1 MGTRLER
8 VVVEMDDRLST
19 PAVGMAAK
27 VALLTKGL
35 DDIDGSGTRASR
47 SIDGVGASSERAG
60 SALRKGGADI
70 DAFSGRLKLL
80 VQSGLLIGPAIVPA
94 VAGLVP
100 AVTGLASGMA
110 GAAGAAAAAGLAFA
124 GVGDALGALNEF
136 QLEPSAENFLALQQA
151 MDELGP
157 AGENFVRYLSSLGDE
172 LESLQQIAGANM
184 FPGMASGLQSLMGL
198 LPRVQ
203 VLIGDLSARMG
214 DLAADAG
221 AALAGPQWEAF
232 FSFLQTDAAPI
243 FEQFARASG
252 NVALGLGNLMVAF
265 APLSRD
271 FASGMLEASQA
282 FASWS
287 ADTSNFEEFIGYVQ
301 AVGPQVADFLG
312 SLAEA
317 AVALAEAVAPWGSM
331 VLPAMTAVL
340 DVFTAIAGSPIGPAL
355 TTAALAMLAFNKAA
369 AAGSMVMGRVAP
381 AVGGMRSSLGQMKA
395 DLGTVATTWATA
407 GAATERES
415 KKMAAASGR
424 LKASMAGIGKGAA
437 LVGAVG
443 VASSGAADGIG
454 LQNTAMLGLA
464 GTMAGPWGAAAGAAV
479 GLVLDFK
486 AAQAEAAASAKDFA
500 ATLDSQT
507 GSITESSKA
516 FAVGKLDADQIERM
530 RDLGLNI
537 GEVSEALAGG
547 SKTWDTYYDSLT
559 STQKAMLRTKE
570 GFFDW
575 SPLITDLDKV
585 AAASDDGKTAFDA
598 QADSV
603 ENTAAAASA
612 AVTAFNELTAAQQ
625 AQTQAALAGIDAGTA
640 YGAALDKAAKQA
652 KGAEQGFNKFTEAGR
667 NNRTAMTQLVSAY
680 NAQDQATKNSVKGY
694 QDARRE
700 IAELGRGMGLTGER
714 IRELQGHLE
723 KPAILRVDS
732 KEARAAIRGAKS
744 AFESLPGEVMTD
756 IMTNGVPRTNAQID
770 ALVKKYQLTEEQRTA
785 LITLKDAA
793 SAGIGNIINLIHN
806 VKGKTVTVGVNTGSA
821 VSNVRAVQAVING
834 LSGKTVT
841 ITTLQRTVYA
851 AGKMDSIAKAQGKA
865 DGGEILG
872 QRQPYGDKVLIW
884 AAPGEEVIS
893 NRHGQADAFRRDR
906 AAGRIPAYAEGGTI
920 TLPGYATGGTI
931 KGAAAL
937 EVRSGQGLAKS
948 LDRLGDRLER
958 HGKGLERSLGRA
970 EKAVD
975 RAKNTVDKWNDR
987 RDQLKTSVRSSL
999 TRDWMGDGNQDVWA
1013 AGAQE
1018 GTAAF
1023 AREQWKAQA
1032 TDAKQLSALIANLR
1046 KNGAGDAFIA
1056 EILQSDDPL
1065 AAAKAFNSES
1075 KKSLMHTQK
1084 LFTDATRYTNA
1095 AANSTSSIYADEQR
1109 KANAELRALNNKVTA
1124 LEKAINRNHAQ
1135 AEATRKKESAAKSAA
1150 KGSRSRK
1157 P

>member
-1 MGTRLER
+1 MSTRLER

-35 DDIDGSGTRASR
+35 DDIDGSGTRASK
-47 SIDGVGASSERAG
+47 SIDGVGASSDRAG
-60 SALRKGGADI
+60 TALRKGGADI

-184 FPGMASGLQSLMGL
+184 FPGMTSGLQSLMGL
-198 LPRVQ
+198 LPEVQ

-221 AALAGPQWEAF
+221 AALAGPQWESF

-287 ADTSNFEEFIGYVQ
+287 ADTSNFEDFIGYVQ

-369 AAGSMVMGRVAP
+369 AAGSMIMGRVAP
-381 AVGGMRSSLGQMKA
+381 AAGSMRSSLGQMKA
-395 DLGTVATTWATA
+395 DIGTVATTWATA

-464 GTMAGPWGAAAGAAV
+464 GTMAGPWGAAAGAGI
-479 GLVLDFK
+479 GLILDYK
-486 AAQAEAAASAKDFA
+486 AAQSQAAEA
-500 ATLDSQT
+500 
-507 GSITESSKA
+507 SKA
-516 FAVGKLDADQIERM
+516 FADTLDQQTGKLTENSAAWIQDQIST
-530 RDLGLNI
+530 DQLASLQKAGVNI
-537 GEVSEALAGG
+537 EEVTDAVSHGKDA
-547 SKTWDTYYDSLT
+547 WMDYFDSLSPEKQDAILNT
-559 STQKAMLRTKE
+559 KA
-570 GFFDW
+570 GFFDGNLNNK
-575 SPLITDLDKV
+575 LIKMGD
-585 AAASDDGKTAFDA
+585 AADGGASRFDA
-598 QADSV
+598 LKGSTDGFTQ
-603 ENTAAAASA
+603 SA
-612 AVTAFNELTAAQQ
+612 ATAVTTLNELTAAQQ
-625 AQTQAALAGIDAGTA
+625 ASTEAALAGLNAGAA
-640 YGAALDKAAKQA
+640 YGAALDRATEQA
-652 KGAEQGFNKFTEAGR
+652 EGAEQGFNKFTEAGR
-667 NNRTAMTQLVSAY
+667 NNITAMTGLVSAY
-680 NAQDQATKNSVKGY
+680 NAQDAATKNSVKGY
-694 QDARRE
+694 RDAR
-700 IAELGRGMGLTGER
+700 AELAEVGKGMGLTAER
-714 IRELQGHLE
+714 IEYLQGKLE

-732 KEARAAIRGAKS
+732 REAQAAIRGARS
-744 AFESLPGEVMTD
+744 AFQSLPGEVMTH

-770 ALVKKYQLTEEQRTA
+770 ALVKKYKLTEEQRTA
-785 LITLKDAA
+785 LVTLRDAA
-793 SAGIGNIINLIHN
+793 SAGLGNIINLIHN

-893 NRHGQADAFRRDR
+893 NRNGQADAFRRDR

-920 TLPGYATGGTI
+920 TLPGYANGGTI
-931 KGAAAL
+931 RGA
-937 EVRSGQGLAKS
+937 STGTKS
-948 LDRLGDRLER
+948 LEAALER
-958 HGKGLERSLGRA
+958 HGKRLERALGKA

-987 RDQLKTSVRSSL
+987 RDQLKTAVRSSL

-1023 AREQWKAQA
+1023 AREQWKGQA
-1032 TDAKQLSALIANLR
+1032 ADAKQLTALIANLR

-1065 AAAKAFNSES
+1065 TAAKAFNSES

-1109 KANAELRALNNKVTA
+1109 KANIELRSLNNKVA
-1124 LEKAINRNHAQ
+1124 SLEKAINQNHKA
-1135 AEATRKKESAAKSAA
+1135 AERTRERTSAAKSAA
-1150 KGSRSRK
+1150 KGSRARK
-1157 P
+1157 R

>member
-35 DDIDGSGTRASR
+35 DDIDGSGTRASK
-47 SIDGVGASSERAG
+47 SIDGVGASSDRAG

-184 FPGMASGLQSLMGL
+184 FPGMTSGLQSLMGL

-221 AALAGPQWEAF
+221 SALAGPQWEAF

-369 AAGSMVMGRVAP
+369 AAGSMIMGRVAP
-381 AVGGMRSSLGQMKA
+381 AAGSMRSSLGQMKA
-395 DLGTVATTWATA
+395 DIGTVATTWATA

-516 FAVGKLDADQIERM
+516 FAVSKLDADQIERM

-559 STQKAMLRTKE
+559 DTQKALLRTQE
-570 GFFDW
+570 SFFDW

-612 AVTAFNELTAAQQ
+612 AVSAFNELTAAQQ

-652 KGAEQGFNKFTEAGR
+652 EGAEQGFNKFTEAGR

-680 NAQDQATKNSVKGY
+680 NAQDAATKNSVKGY
-694 QDARRE
+694 RDARAE

-732 KEARAAIRGAKS
+732 KEAQAAIRGARS
-744 AFESLPGEVMTD
+744 AFQSLPGEVMTD
-756 IMTNGVPRTNAQID
+756 IMTNGVPRTVAQVD
-770 ALVKKYQLTEEQRTA
+770 ALVKKYGLTEKERVA

-821 VSNVRAVQAVING
+821 VSNVAAVQHAINS
-834 LSGKTVT
+834 LSGKTVSV
-841 ITTLQRTVYA
+841 TTLQKTIYM
-851 AGKMDSIAKAQGKA
+851 AGKQSSIAEGRA

-893 NRHGQADAFRRDR
+893 NRNGQADAFRRDR

-920 TLPGYATGGTI
+920 TLPGYANGGAVRGSST
-931 KGAAAL
+931 KWLEKAL
-937 EVRSGQGLAKS
+937 ERAVDRTEKALGRTEKALDRTSDELQGWQQKRDEVRS
-948 LDRLGDRLER
+948 
-958 HGKGLERSLGRA
+958 
-970 EKAVD
+970 
-975 RAKNTVDKWNDR
+975 
-987 RDQLKTSVRSSL
+987 SVRSSL
-999 TRDWMGDGNQDVWA
+999 TRDWLGDGNQDVWA
-1013 AGAQE
+1013 AGSQH
-1018 GTAAF
+1018 GSAAF
-1023 AREQWKAQA
+1023 AREQWKGQA
-1032 TDAKQLSALIANLR
+1032 TDAKQLTALIANLR
-1046 KNGAGDAFIA
+1046 KNGASDAFVS
-1056 EILQSDDPL
+1056 EILRSDDPL
-1065 AAAKAFNSES
+1065 GAAKAFNSES
-1075 KKSLMHTQK
+1075 KASLMHSQK

-1095 AANSTSSIYADEQR
+1095 AANAGGAIYNDEIR
-1109 KANAELRALNNKVTA
+1109 ETNAELRGLRTDVRR
-1124 LEKAINRNHAQ
+1124 LERQLDKQHKASQDSRERNSP
-1135 AEATRKKESAAKSAA
+1135 RKAAA
-1150 KGSRSRK
+1150 KGSRSQKR
-1157 P
+1157 

>member
-1 MGTRLER
+1 MSTRLER

-35 DDIDGSGTRASR
+35 DDIDGSGTRASK
-47 SIDGVGASSERAG
+47 SIDGVGASSDRAG
-60 SALRKGGADI
+60 TALRKGGADI

-184 FPGMASGLQSLMGL
+184 FPGMTSGLQSLMGL
-198 LPRVQ
+198 LPEVQ

-221 AALAGPQWEAF
+221 AALAGPQWESF

-287 ADTSNFEEFIGYVQ
+287 ADTSNFEDFIGYVQ

-369 AAGSMVMGRVAP
+369 AAGSMIMGRVAP
-381 AVGGMRSSLGQMKA
+381 AAGSMRSSLGQMKA
-395 DLGTVATTWATA
+395 DIGTVATTWATA

-464 GTMAGPWGAAAGAAV
+464 GTMAGPWGAAAGAGI
-479 GLVLDFK
+479 GLILDYK
-486 AAQAEAAASAKDFA
+486 AAQSQAAEA
-500 ATLDSQT
+500 
-507 GSITESSKA
+507 SKA
-516 FAVGKLDADQIERM
+516 FADTLDQQTGKLTENSAAWIQDQIST
-530 RDLGLNI
+530 DQLASLQKAGVNI
-537 GEVSEALAGG
+537 EEVTDAVSHGKDA
-547 SKTWDTYYDSLT
+547 WMDYFDSLSPEKQDAILNT
-559 STQKAMLRTKE
+559 KA
-570 GFFDW
+570 GFFDGNLNNK
-575 SPLITDLDKV
+575 LIKMGD
-585 AAASDDGKTAFDA
+585 AADGGASRFDA
-598 QADSV
+598 LKGSTDGFTQ
-603 ENTAAAASA
+603 SA
-612 AVTAFNELTAAQQ
+612 ATAVTTLNELTAAQQ
-625 AQTQAALAGIDAGTA
+625 ASTEAALAGLNAGAA
-640 YGAALDKAAKQA
+640 YGAALDRATEQA
-652 KGAEQGFNKFTEAGR
+652 EGAEQGFNKFTEAGR
-667 NNRTAMTQLVSAY
+667 NNITAMTGLVSAY
-680 NAQDQATKNSVKGY
+680 NAQDAATKNSVKGY
-694 QDARRE
+694 RDARAE

-732 KEARAAIRGAKS
+732 KEAQAAIRGARS
-744 AFESLPGEVMTD
+744 AFQSLPGEVMTD
-756 IMTNGVPRTNAQID
+756 IMTNGVPRTVAQVD
-770 ALVKKYQLTEEQRTA
+770 ALVKKYGLTEKERVA

-821 VSNVRAVQAVING
+821 VSNVAAVQHAINS
-834 LSGKTVT
+834 LSGKTVSV
-841 ITTLQRTVYA
+841 TTLQKTIYM
-851 AGKMDSIAKAQGKA
+851 AGKQSSIAEGRA

-893 NRHGQADAFRRDR
+893 NRNGQADAFRRDR

-920 TLPGYATGGTI
+920 TLPGYANGGAVRGSST
-931 KGAAAL
+931 KWLEKAL
-937 EVRSGQGLAKS
+937 ERAVDRTEKALGRTEKALDRTSDELQGWQQKRDEVRS
-948 LDRLGDRLER
+948 
-958 HGKGLERSLGRA
+958 
-970 EKAVD
+970 
-975 RAKNTVDKWNDR
+975 
-987 RDQLKTSVRSSL
+987 SVRSSL
-999 TRDWMGDGNQDVWA
+999 TRDWLGDGNQDVWA
-1013 AGAQE
+1013 AGSQH
-1018 GTAAF
+1018 GSAAF
-1023 AREQWKAQA
+1023 AREQWKGQA
-1032 TDAKQLSALIANLR
+1032 TDAKQLTALIANLR
-1046 KNGAGDAFIA
+1046 KNGASDAFVS
-1056 EILQSDDPL
+1056 EILRSDDPL
-1065 AAAKAFNSES
+1065 GAAKAFNSES
-1075 KKSLMHTQK
+1075 KASLMHSQK

-1095 AANSTSSIYADEQR
+1095 AANAGGAIYNDEIR
-1109 KANAELRALNNKVTA
+1109 ETNAELRGLRTDVRR
-1124 LEKAINRNHAQ
+1124 LERQLDKQHKASQDSRERNSP
-1135 AEATRKKESAAKSAA
+1135 RKAAA
-1150 KGSRSRK
+1150 KGSRSQKR
-1157 P
+1157 